1 MYQNRYLILQDINI
15 SNVNK
20 EEMDNHGIIQKEGYS
35 NLLFD
40 KHNHDVVGCN
50 NQQSKWTFC
59 DDNLA

>member
-1 MYQNRYLILQDINI
+1 MYQNRYLIIQDINI

-20 EEMDNHGIIQKEGYS
+20 EEMDNHGIIQKEGYY

-50 NQQSKWTFC
+50 NQQSK
-59 DDNLA
+59 